1 MQMTRRDPQTHGT
14 PGRVTQMTQMKEKNP
29 GDPRTFAIIG
39 AAIEV
44 HQQLGCGFL
53 EAVYQEALVIELARR
68 DIPFER
74 EVELAVFYKGAKLKT
89 LYRADLVCFGSVIV
103 ELKAL
108 AKLSGTEQAQIINYL
123 KASSFEVG
131 LLLNFG
137 REWLEHKRFVRTT
150 SVSSASPAPACRGS
164 ADSSSAG
171 SSSADSSSAV
181 WYHARLW
188 GGGLRVYCCWGCLPG
203 CPRN

>member
-1 MQMTRRDPQTHGT
+1 MQMTQRNPQTHGT
-14 PGRVTQMTQMKEKNP
+14 PGRVTLMTQMKEKNP

-44 HQQLGCGFL
+44 HKQLGCGFL
-53 EAVYQEALVIELARR
+53 EAVYQEALAIELARR

-74 EVELAVFYKGAKLKT
+74 EVELPVFYRGAKLKT
-89 LYRADLVCFGSVIV
+89 PYRADFVCFGSVIV
-103 ELKAL
+103 EFKAL

-150 SVSSASPAPACRGS
+150 SASPAPACRGS
-164 ADSSSAG
+164 AG
-171 SSSADSSSAV
+171 SSLADS
-181 WYHARLW
+181 
-188 GGGLRVYCCWGCLPG
+188 
-203 CPRN
+203 